1 MASGGGAKRSRLRR
15 LVLDLTPLRVSR
27 DFRLLWAGQFVSE
40 LGYQFARV
48 AIYVQ
53 IWELTRSPAA
63 VGLTGLTGLVALF
76 AGTLIG
82 SSFIDAKD
90 RRTILLWAQV
100 ALAVSASILLAG
112 ALEGHPPLAL
122 IYGANALTAFVGA
135 IEDPA
140 RSAMTPRLVGKDL
153 IPSALT
159 LNQVLWQT
167 VNIVGPAVAGVLI
180 ARYGFALAYGLDL
193 VTYGGLFLAAFLM
206 QPMPPESHPASAT
219 GSGWAAVKEGFA
231 FVKAH
236 RLISSTF
243 VIDLIAMVFGMP
255 AALFPMLAFT
265 QFHRGPAV
273 VGLLFAAPSVGALVG
288 ALSGGWVRGVRRQG
302 ETVIWA
308 VAAWGAAIAAFG
320 FAGSHLWWAL
330 GCLAIAGA
338 ADVISAIFRS
348 TITQVNT
355 PDRLRGRLSAI
366 FILVVTGGP
375 RLGDFEAGV
384 VATLFTPTISVIT
397 GGLACIVGAGLVAIG
412 YPELRSYRP
421 ADATAG
427 AVAPRSARAADEA

>member
-1 MASGGGAKRSRLRR
+1 MASDGGATPSGLRR
-15 LVLDLTPLRVSR
+15 LLLDTTPLRASR

-53 IWELTRSPAA
+53 VWELTRSAA
-63 VGLTGLTGLVALF
+63 MVGLTGLTGLVALF

-90 RRTILLWAQV
+90 RRTILLWAQI
-100 ALAVSASILLAG
+100 ALAVAAGILLAG
-112 ALEGHPPLAL
+112 ALAGDPPLVL

-140 RSAMTPRLVGKDL
+140 RSAMIPRLVGTDL
-153 IPSALT
+153 IPSALA

-167 VNIVGPAVAGVLI
+167 VNIVGPAIAGVLI
-180 ARYGFALAYGLDL
+180 ARFGFALAYGLDL
-193 VTYGGLFLAAFLM
+193 VTYGALFLAAFLM
-206 QPMPPESHPASAT
+206 RPMPPEHDPGSA
-219 GSGWAAVKEGFA
+219 SGWAAVKEGFA
-231 FVKAH
+231 FVKES

-243 VIDLIAMVFGMP
+243 VIDLIAMIFGMP
-255 AALFPMLAFT
+255 AALFPILAVS
-265 QFHRGPAV
+265 QFHRGPEVA
-273 VGLLFAAPSVGALVG
+273 GLLFAAPSVGALVG
-288 ALSGGWVRGVRRQG
+288 ALSGGWVRHVRRQG
-302 ETVIWA
+302 EAVIWA

-320 FAGSHLWWAL
+320 LVGSHLWWAL
-330 GCLAIAGA
+330 GCLALAGA

-348 TITQVNT
+348 TISQVNT

-384 VATLFTPTISVIT
+384 VASLLTPTVSVVT

-412 YPELRSYRP
+412 YPELRSYGP
-421 ADATAG
+421 ADEPAAARTPGG
-427 AVAPRSARAADEA
+427 A

>member
-1 MASGGGAKRSRLRR
+1 MASDGGATPSGLRR
-15 LVLDLTPLRVSR
+15 LLLDTTPLRASR

-53 IWELTRSPAA
+53 VWELTRSAA
-63 VGLTGLTGLVALF
+63 MVGLTGLTGLVALF

-100 ALAVSASILLAG
+100 ALALAAGILLAG
-112 ALEGHPPLAL
+112 ALAGDPPLAL

-140 RSAMTPRLVGKDL
+140 RSAMIPRLVGTDL
-153 IPSALT
+153 IPSALA

-167 VNIVGPAVAGVLI
+167 VNIVGPAIAGVLI
-180 ARYGFALAYGLDL
+180 ARFGFALAYGLDL
-193 VTYGGLFLAAFLM
+193 VTYGALFLAAFLM
-206 QPMPPESHPASAT
+206 RPMPPEHDPGSA
-219 GSGWAAVKEGFA
+219 SGWAAVKEGFA
-231 FVKAH
+231 FVKES

-243 VIDLIAMVFGMP
+243 VIDLIAMIFGMP
-255 AALFPMLAFT
+255 AALFPILAVS
-265 QFHRGPAV
+265 QFHRGPEVA
-273 VGLLFAAPSVGALVG
+273 GLLFAAPSVGALVG
-288 ALSGGWVRGVRRQG
+288 ALSGGWVRHVRRQG
-302 ETVIWA
+302 EAVIWA

-320 FAGSHLWWAL
+320 LVGSHLWWAL
-330 GCLAIAGA
+330 GCLALAGA

-348 TITQVNT
+348 TISQVNT

-384 VATLFTPTISVIT
+384 VASLLTPTVSVVT

-412 YPELRSYRP
+412 YPELRCYRP
-421 ADATAG
+421 ADEPAAARTPGG
-427 AVAPRSARAADEA
+427 A

>member
-1 MASGGGAKRSRLRR
+1 MASDGGAKPSRLRR
-15 LVLDLTPLRVSR
+15 LVLDTTPLRVSR
-27 DFRLLWAGQFVSE
+27 DFRLLWAGQFASE

-53 IWELTRSPAA
+53 VWELTRSAA
-63 VGLTGLTGLVALF
+63 MVGLTGLTGLVALF
-76 AGTLIG
+76 AGTLTG

-100 ALAVSASILLAG
+100 ALAVAAGILLAG
-112 ALEGHPPLAL
+112 ALAGDPPLVL

-140 RSAMTPRLVGKDL
+140 RSAMIPRLVGKDL
-153 IPSALT
+153 IPSALA

-167 VNIVGPAVAGVLI
+167 VNIVGPAIAGLLI
-180 ARYGFALAYGLDL
+180 GAFGFALAYGLDL
-193 VTYGGLFLAAFLM
+193 VTYGALFLAAFLM
-206 QPMPPESHPASAT
+206 RPMPPEHDPDSAM
-219 GSGWAAVKEGFA
+219 GWTAVKEGFA
-231 FVKAH
+231 FVKAS

-243 VIDLIAMVFGMP
+243 VIDLIAMIFGMP
-255 AALFPMLAFT
+255 AALFPVLAVS

-273 VGLLFAAPSVGALVG
+273 AGLLFAAPSVGALLG
-288 ALSGGWVRGVRRQG
+288 ALSGGWVRHVRRQG
-302 ETVIWA
+302 EAVIWA

-320 FAGSHLWWAL
+320 LVGAHLWWAL
-330 GCLAIAGA
+330 GFLAVAGA

-348 TITQVNT
+348 TISQVNT

-384 VATLFTPTISVIT
+384 VATLFTPTVSVVT
-397 GGLACIVGAGLVAIG
+397 GGLACIVGAGLVALG
-412 YPELRSYRP
+412 YPELRTYRP
-421 ADATAG
+421 ADEP
-427 AVAPRSARAADEA
+427 AVVRAPGEP

>member
-15 LVLDLTPLRVSR
+15 IALDLTPLRVSR
-27 DFRLLWAGQFVSE
+27 DFRLLWVGQFVSE

-53 IWELTRSPAA
+53 VWELTGSPAA
-63 VGLTGLTGLVALF
+63 VGLTGLTGLIALF

-82 SSFIDAKD
+82 STFIDAKD
-90 RRTILLWAQV
+90 RRTILLWTQV
-100 ALAVSASILLAG
+100 ALAVSAGILLAG
-112 ALEGHPPLAL
+112 ALAGHPPLAL
-122 IYGANALTAFVGA
+122 IYGANAMTAFVGA
-135 IEDPA
+135 IEHPA
-140 RSAMTPRLVGKDL
+140 RSAMTPRLVGTEL

-180 ARYGFALAYGLDL
+180 VRFGFALAYGLDL
-193 VTYGGLFLAAFLM
+193 VTYGALFLAAFLM
-206 QPMPPESHPASAT
+206 RPMPPEHDPDSA
-219 GSGWAAVKEGFA
+219 SGWAAVKEGFA
-231 FVKAH
+231 FVKAN

-255 AALFPMLAFT
+255 AALFPVLAFT

-273 VGLLFAAPSVGALVG
+273 VGLLFAAPSVGALAG
-288 ALSGGWVRGVRRQG
+288 ALSGGWVRNVRRQG
-302 ETVIWA
+302 DAVIWA

-320 FAGSHLWWAL
+320 LAGSHLWWAL
-330 GCLAIAGA
+330 GFLALAGA

-375 RLGDFEAGV
+375 RLGDFEAGM
-384 VATLFTPTISVIT
+384 VATWFTPTVSVVA
-397 GGLACIVGAGLVAIG
+397 GGLACIVGAGLVALAF
-412 YPELRSYRP
+412 PELRTYRP
-421 ADATAG
+421 VGPA
-427 AVAPRSARAADEA
+427 APARASGEA

>member
-1 MASGGGAKRSRLRR
+1 MASDGGATPSGLRR
-15 LVLDLTPLRVSR
+15 LLLDTTPLRASR

-53 IWELTRSPAA
+53 VWELTRSAA
-63 VGLTGLTGLVALF
+63 MVGLTGLTGLVALF

-100 ALAVSASILLAG
+100 ALAVAAGILLAG
-112 ALEGHPPLAL
+112 ALAGDPPLAL

-140 RSAMTPRLVGKDL
+140 RSAMIPRLVGADL
-153 IPSALT
+153 IPSALA

-167 VNIVGPAVAGVLI
+167 VNIVGPAVAGILI
-180 ARYGFALAYGLDL
+180 VRFGFALAYGLDL
-193 VTYGGLFLAAFLM
+193 VTYGALFLAAFLM
-206 QPMPPESHPASAT
+206 RPMPPEHDPGSA
-219 GSGWAAVKEGFA
+219 SGWAAVKEGFA
-231 FVKAH
+231 FVKES

-255 AALFPMLAFT
+255 AALFPVLAFS
-265 QFHRGPAV
+265 QFHRGPEVA
-273 VGLLFAAPSVGALVG
+273 GLLFAAPAVGALLG
-288 ALSGGWVRGVRRQG
+288 ALSGGWVRHVRRQG
-302 ETVIWA
+302 EAVIWA

-320 FAGSHLWWAL
+320 LVGSHLWWAL
-330 GCLAIAGA
+330 VCLALAGA

-348 TITQVNT
+348 TISQMNT

-384 VATLFTPTISVIT
+384 VASLLTPTVSVVT

-412 YPELRSYRP
+412 YPELRTYRP
-421 ADATAG
+421 ADEPAA
-427 AVAPRSARAADEA
+427 ARAPGGA